1 MTDTATTTAPSR
13 HRARIKRLGPQH
25 ETDLLALFL
34 DLDRPCRVSRFAYA
48 ASDHFLIQYSQRA
61 LSSAT
66 WIAGAFVDETLR
78 GVVEAYDVAA
88 GAVEA
93 AFLVERDWR
102 RRGLGTAL
110 LQAAMQW
117 ARENDRPT
125 LRMMFSRS
133 NWPMRKLASNAQAR
147 LDLSLDE
154 ISAHVA
160 ISAQRFE
167 MKCLCNEQG
176 VTRERIFSRAPSFE

>member
-1 MTDTATTTAPSR
+1 MTAAATTTASSR
-13 HRARIKRLGPQH
+13 YRTRIKRLGPQH

-48 ASDHFLIQYSQRA
+48 ASDHFLIQHSRRA
-61 LSSAT
+61 LSSAA

-78 GVVEAYDVAA
+78 GVVEAYDVGAA

-102 RRGLGTAL
+102 RRGLGSAL
-110 LQAAMQW
+110 LQAAMRW
-117 ARENDRPT
+117 ARENERPT
-125 LRMMFSRS
+125 LRMMFARG
-133 NWPMRKLASNAQAR
+133 NWPMRKLATNAQAR

-154 ISAHVA
+154 ICADVA
-160 ISAQRFE
+160 VGSRGFE
-167 MKCLCNEQG
+167 PRTAN
-176 VTRERIFSRAPSFE
+176 AY

>member
-1 MTDTATTTAPSR
+1 MTATATTTAPSGYR
-13 HRARIKRLGPQH
+13 TRIKPLGPQH
-25 ETDLLALFL
+25 ETDLLAVFL

-48 ASDHFLIQYSQRA
+48 ASDHFLIQHSQRA
-61 LSSAT
+61 LSSAA

-78 GVVEAYDVAA
+78 GVVEVYDAAA
-88 GAVEA
+88 GAVET

-110 LQAAMQW
+110 MRAAMQW

-125 LRMMFSRS
+125 LRMMFSRG
-133 NWPMRKLASNAQAR
+133 NWPMRKLATNAQAR

-154 ISAHVA
+154 ICADVVVGSRGFE
-160 ISAQRFE
+160 AQ
-167 MKCLCNEQG
+167 MPLQ
-176 VTRERIFSRAPSFE
+176 

>member
-1 MTDTATTTAPSR
+1 MTNTATTTAPSR

-48 ASDHFLIQYSQRA
+48 ASDHFLIQHSQRA

-78 GVVEAYDVAA
+78 GVVEAYDVDAA

-102 RRGLGTAL
+102 RRGLGSAL
-110 LQAAMQW
+110 LQAAIDW
-117 ARENDRPT
+117 AHANDRHT
-125 LRMMFSRS
+125 LHMMFSRS

-160 ISAQRFE
+160 IRAQRFE
-167 MKCLCNEQG
+167 MQM
-176 VTRERIFSRAPSFE
+176 PPQ